1 MLKSLLQKLV
11 SLTAKKGAEGSF
23 PNYDNQVHGSGAS
36 ADFTYTAPSNGYFF
50 ISPRVQRAFK
60 YDLRIITSGDINIVF
75 VGRFSTDETGNTKEY
90 TNFFPMNKGDKVVFD
105 LISGTL
111 VSYDWRF
118 FPAKL

>member
-1 MLKSLLQKLV
+1 MAACPDDAQL
-11 SLTAKKGAEGSF
+11 
-23 PNYDNQVHGSGAS
+23 YGSGS
-36 ADFTYTAPSNGYFF
+36 SSDFTYTAPSNGYFM
-50 ISPRVQRAFK
+50 IAPRVQRAFK

>member
-1 MLKSLLQKLV
+1 MLKALLQNLLN
-11 SLTAKKGAEGSF
+11 LTSKKGADGSF
-23 PNYDNQVHGSGAS
+23 PNYDAQLYGSGSS
-36 ADFTYTAPSNGYFF
+36 ADFTYTAPSNGYFM
-50 ISPRVQRAFK
+50 IAPRVQRAFK

-90 TNFFPMNKGDKVVFD
+90 TNFFTMNKGDKVVFD

>member
-1 MLKSLLQKLV
+1 MLKALLQSLLN
-11 SLTAKKGAEGSF
+11 LTSKKGADGSF
-23 PNYDNQVHGSGAS
+23 PNYDAQLYGSGS
-36 ADFTYTAPSNGYFF
+36 SVDFTYTAPSNGYFM
-50 ISPRVQRAFK
+50 IAPRVQRAFK
-60 YDLRIITSGDINIVF
+60 YDLRITTSSYKNIVF

>member
-1 MLKSLLQKLV
+1 MLKALLQSLLN
-11 SLTAKKGAEGSF
+11 LTSKKGSDGSF
-23 PNYDNQVHGSGAS
+23 PNYDAQLYGSGSS
-36 ADFTYTAPSNGYFF
+36 ADFTYTAPSNGYFM

-60 YDLRIITSGDINIVF
+60 YDLRIITSGYANIVF